1 MIPLGEPL
9 EGLPALARHY
19 KQLGDD
25 VDEFTIGV
33 LACLAQTNTRVMQ
46 QLLQQG

>member
-19 KQLGDD
+19 KQLGDAVIRGLRQTPRSLSLPATTD
-25 VDEFTIGV
+25 ALF
-33 LACLAQTNTRVMQ
+33 CL
-46 QLLQQG
+46 